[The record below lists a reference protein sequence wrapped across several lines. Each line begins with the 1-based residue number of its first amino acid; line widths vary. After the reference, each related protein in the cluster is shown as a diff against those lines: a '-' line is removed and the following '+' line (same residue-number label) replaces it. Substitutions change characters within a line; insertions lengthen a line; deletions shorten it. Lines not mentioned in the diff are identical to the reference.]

1 MHRAVVQ
8 EHCVQLMKARIQKTR
23 SSEVFMSN
31 VLDIEFN
38 TMEGETTTLRQLGG
52 SKWLVVN
59 VASAC
64 GATPQYAGLQT
75 IYESNEELTVVGFP
89 CNQFGRQEPGTHEEI
104 CEFTSTKYHVTFP
117 LMAKIDVNG
126 EQQIPLYSELCKVED
141 STGHSGEIR
150 WNFEKF
156 LIDNNGKIQRY
167 STRVLPSDIALE

>member
-23 SSEVFMSN
+23 SSKVLMSN

-104 CEFTSTKYHVTFP
+104 CEFTSTKYQVTFP

-126 EQQIPLYSELCKVED
+126 EQQIPLYSKLCKVED

-156 LIDNNGKIQRY
+156 LIDHDGNIQRY

>member
-8 EHCVQLMKARIQKTR
+8 EHCVQLLKARIQKKSGSDSIMT
-23 SSEVFMSN
+23 N
-31 VLDIEFN
+31 VLDIEFI

-75 IYESNEELTVVGFP
+75 IYESNEQLTVVGFP

-104 CEFTSTKYHVTFP
+104 CEFTSTKYQVTFP

-126 EQQIPLYSELCKVED
+126 EQQIPLFSELCKVED